1 MIYQYI
7 NTTGRSV
14 YPLLSSSPLN
24 TSIEGFESRIKT
36 VPSEKETENPCQVE
50 SSQRIFLSSSNRN
63 PSLMQETN
71 LQNYLSDSYN
81 VI

>member
-7 NTTGRSV
+7 NTTGKSV

-24 TSIEGFESRIKT
+24 ASIESFESRIKT
-36 VPSEKETENPCQVE
+36 GPSESEAENPCQVE
-50 SSQRIFLSSSNRN
+50 SSQRIFSSSSNRN
-63 PSLMQETN
+63 SSLMQEIN
-71 LQNYLSDSYN
+71 LQNHLSDSYN